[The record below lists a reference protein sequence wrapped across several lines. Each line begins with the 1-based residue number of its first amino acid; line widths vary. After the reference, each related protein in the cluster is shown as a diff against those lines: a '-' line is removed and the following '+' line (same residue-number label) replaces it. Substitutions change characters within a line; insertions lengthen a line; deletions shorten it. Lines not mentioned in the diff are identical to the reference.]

1 MRIGVLTAG
10 GDCPGLN
17 AVIRAL
23 VRTANSE
30 YDSPVLGFQ
39 DGWAGLVHDRAVP
52 LFDDEGIDRILLR
65 GGTILGTG
73 RLNPDILTASL
84 PQIRRTLARHSLDA
98 LVAIGGD
105 GTLRAARW
113 LTENGIPVVGVPKTI
128 DNDVAGTDYTFGFD
142 TAVSIAS
149 DAIDRLHTTAES
161 HERVMLVE
169 VMGRHA
175 GWIALHSGLASGAH
189 MIVIPEVP
197 FDIDYVCKVM
207 KRRFQMGEA
216 YGICVVAEGATPAE
230 GSGMTLRSGGTDQFG
245 HRVFTGVADQMA
257 SAIAERMNRDVR
269 TTVLGHIQRGGTP
282 TAYDRVLATRYGV
295 HAAHAAHRGD
305 FGQVVALRGESIEM
319 VPVAEAVAVLK
330 TVPEDRYREAA
341 CLFG

>member
-23 VRTANSE
+23 VRTCNAE
-30 YDSPVLGFQ
+30 YDAPVLGFQ
-39 DGWAGLVHDRAVP
+39 DGWSGLVYDRAMP
-52 LFDDEGIDRILLR
+52 LFDDESIDRILLR

-73 RLNPDILTASL
+73 RLNPDILTSSL
-84 PQIRRTLARHSLDA
+84 PQIRATLERHAIDA
-98 LVAIGGD
+98 LVAIGGE
-105 GTLRAARW
+105 GTLKAARW
-113 LTENGIPVVGVPKTI
+113 LTENGVPVVGVPKTI
-128 DNDVAGTDYTFGFD
+128 DNDVGGTDYTFGFD

-175 GWIALHSGLASGAH
+175 GWIALHAGLASGAH
-189 MIVIPEVP
+189 MIVIPEMP

-216 YGICVVAEGATPAE
+216 YGICVVAEGATPRE
-230 GSGMTLRSGGTDQFG
+230 GTGMTLSDGGVDQFG
-245 HRVFTGVADQMA
+245 HQVFTGVADQMA
-257 SAIAERMNRDVR
+257 VAIKERMQRDVR

-295 HAAHAAHRGD
+295 HAAHAVHRGD
-305 FGQVVALRGESIEM
+305 FGQIVALRGENIEM
-319 VPVAEAVAVLK
+319 VPVEDAVRELK
-330 TVPEDRYREAA
+330 TVPEERYREAA
-341 CLFG
+341 SLFG